1 MIVLTGASASGKT
14 VTALDLQKR
23 HGLMKAITTT
33 TREKRVGETDGV
45 EYFFVSKQEFEK
57 RLKENKFV
65 EHSLYNGNFYGC
77 GVDQI
82 SDNKIVV
89 LDPNG
94 LHSFLK
100 LKDKNIVSFLLI
112 ADEKTRKSRMESRGD
127 KEENIQQRIENDV
140 NDFALEKIGKVDFVI
155 NTDNYTIEE
164 VSDLIYK
171 LYTEKLNK
179 KDN

>member
-23 HGLMKAITTT
+23 FGLVKAVTTT
-33 TREKRVGETDGV
+33 TREKRVGETDGI
-45 EYFFVSKQEFEK
+45 EYFFITKEEFQK

-65 EHSLYNGNFYGC
+65 EHSIYNNNYYGC
-77 GVDQI
+77 GVDQV

-100 LKDKNIVSFLLI
+100 LKNKNIVSFLLI
-112 ADEKTRKSRMESRGD
+112 ADEKTRRERMFSRGD
-127 KEENIQQRIENDV
+127 KEENVKQRLKNDV
-140 NDFALEKIGKVDFVI
+140 VDFSLEKIGKVDFVI
-155 NTDNYTIEE
+155 DTENKSIEE
-164 VSDLIYK
+164 TSELIYK
-171 LYTEKLNK
+171 LYKEKIG
-179 KDN
+179 